1 LNQHTD
7 GGVKQVMENSPDRG
21 GARQQLALRV
31 AGAALL
37 AATGAIH
44 LDLYLTSYRNI
55 PTIGWLFLLQVIAAF
70 LLAAGVLATRGPLV
84 PAAGAGFAVAT
95 LGGYLLSLWIGL
107 FGFREVRT
115 TAGIVAGLIEI
126 AAFATL
132 ATLVL
137 VAGPA
142 QAGPAPAGPAPAGPA
157 PAEPAQP
164 SGLGAALGRLQGLS
178 SAQRVLAGRIVAGLA
193 AVALVV
199 LGVSVAGAG
208 GSGGAATASG
218 SPPPG
223 TGTVLMVTIKNF
235 QFSPAN
241 PHVSPGERIE
251 VKNLDPVAHSLTSG
265 PAAKFAKFFST
276 GLIQQ
281 GQVKFIVAPKQPG
294 AYPFYCVVHHFMTGM
309 MVVGHSSANAAA
321 LAAFRAGLR
330 AHPRS
335 YCGRL
340 HAAVFTTAARR
351 TPAGRLASRD

>member
-1 LNQHTD
+1 MNRHTD
-7 GGVKQVMENSPDRG
+7 GGVKQVMENSPGRG

-70 LLAAGVLATRGPLV
+70 LLAAGVLVTRGPLV

-107 FGFREVRT
+107 FGFQEVRT

-137 VAGPA
+137 VAGRA
-142 QAGPAPAGPAPAGPA
+142 QAGPAPVG
-157 PAEPAQP
+157 PAQP
-164 SGLGAALGRLQGLS
+164 GPALGAGLGRLQGLS
-178 SAQRVLAGRIVAGLA
+178 PAQRVLAGRTVAGLA

-223 TGTVLMVTIKNF
+223 AGTVLTVTIKNF

-265 PAAKFAKFFST
+265 PAAKFAKVFST

>member
-1 LNQHTD
+1 MNQHTD
-7 GGVKQVMENSPDRG
+7 GGVKPVMENSPDRG

-70 LLAAGVLATRGPLV
+70 LLAAGVLVTRGPLV

-107 FGFREVRT
+107 FGFQEVRT

-137 VAGPA
+137 VAGRAQAGRA
-142 QAGPAPAGPAPAGPA
+142 QAGPAQPGPAP
-157 PAEPAQP
+157 
-164 SGLGAALGRLQGLS
+164 GAALGRLQGLS
-178 SAQRVLAGRIVAGLA
+178 SAQRVRAGRIVAGLA

-223 TGTVLMVTIKNF
+223 AGTVLMVTIKNF

-241 PHVSPGERIE
+241 PQVGPGERIE

-265 PAAKFAKFFST
+265 PAAKFAKFFNT

-330 AHPRS
+330 ARPRS

-340 HAAVFTTAARR
+340 HAAVVTTAARR

>member
-1 LNQHTD
+1 
-7 GGVKQVMENSPDRG
+7 MENSPGR
-21 GARQQLALRV
+21 GARQQLTLRV

-70 LLAAGVLATRGPLV
+70 LLAAGVLVTRGPLV

-107 FGFREVRT
+107 FGFQEVRT

-137 VAGPA
+137 VAGRA
-142 QAGPAPAGPAPAGPA
+142 QAR
-157 PAEPAQP
+157 PAQP
-164 SGLGAALGRLQGLS
+164 GPALGVALGRLQGLS

-208 GSGGAATASG
+208 GSGGATTASG
-218 SPPPG
+218 SPPAG
-223 TGTVLMVTIKNF
+223 AGTVLMVTIKNF

-265 PAAKFAKFFST
+265 PAAKFAKLFST

>member
-1 LNQHTD
+1 LNRHTD

-70 LLAAGVLATRGPLV
+70 LLAAGVLVTRGPLV

-107 FGFREVRT
+107 FGFQEVRT

-137 VAGPA
+137 VAGRA
-142 QAGPAPAGPAPAGPA
+142 QAGPAPVG
-157 PAEPAQP
+157 PAQP
-164 SGLGAALGRLQGLS
+164 GPALGAGLGRLQGLS
-178 SAQRVLAGRIVAGLA
+178 PAQRVLAGRTVAGLA

-223 TGTVLMVTIKNF
+223 AGTVLMVTIKNF

-265 PAAKFAKFFST
+265 PAAKFAKVFST

>member
-1 LNQHTD
+1 
-7 GGVKQVMENSPDRG
+7 MENSPGRG

-107 FGFREVRT
+107 FGFQEVRT

-137 VAGPA
+137 VAGRAQVGPA
-142 QAGPAPAGPAPAGPA
+142 QAGSAHAGRAQAGGQPA
-157 PAEPAQP
+157 
-164 SGLGAALGRLQGLS
+164 GLGAALGRLQGLS
-178 SAQRVLAGRIVAGLA
+178 PAQRVLAGRIVAGLA

-223 TGTVLMVTIKNF
+223 AGTVLMVTIKNF
-235 QFSPAN
+235 HFSPAN

-265 PAAKFAKFFST
+265 PAAKFAKVFST

-330 AHPRS
+330 AHPLS

-340 HAAVFTTAARR
+340 HAAVVTTAARR

>member
-1 LNQHTD
+1 
-7 GGVKQVMENSPDRG
+7 MENSPDRG
-21 GARQQLALRV
+21 GARRQLALRV

-70 LLAAGVLATRGPLV
+70 LLAAGVLVTRGPLV

-107 FGFREVRT
+107 FGFQEVRT

-137 VAGPA
+137 VAGRAQTGPA
-142 QAGPAPAGPAPAGPA
+142 QAGPAQPGPA
-157 PAEPAQP
+157 
-164 SGLGAALGRLQGLS
+164 LRAALGRLQGLS
-178 SAQRVLAGRIVAGLA
+178 SAQRVRAGRIVAGLA

-223 TGTVLMVTIKNF
+223 AGTVLMVTIKNF

-241 PHVSPGERIE
+241 PQVSPGERIE

-265 PAAKFAKFFST
+265 PAAKFAKFFNT

-340 HAAVFTTAARR
+340 HAAVVTTAARR
-351 TPAGRLASRD
+351 TPAGRLASRG

>member
-1 LNQHTD
+1 MNQHTD

-70 LLAAGVLATRGPLV
+70 LLAAGVLVTRGPLV

-95 LGGYLLSLWIGL
+95 LGGYLLSLWFGL

-137 VAGPA
+137 VAGRAQTGPA
-142 QAGPAPAGPAPAGPA
+142 QAEASTARASPRR
-157 PAEPAQP
+157 
-164 SGLGAALGRLQGLS
+164 GARSRLQGLS
-178 SAQRVLAGRIVAGLA
+178 SAQRVRAGRIVAGLA

-199 LGVSVAGAG
+199 LGVSAAGAG

-223 TGTVLMVTIKNF
+223 AGTVLMVTIKNF

-241 PHVSPGERIE
+241 PQVSPGERIE

-265 PAAKFAKFFST
+265 PAAKFAKFFNT

-340 HAAVFTTAARR
+340 HAAVVTTAARR

>member
-1 LNQHTD
+1 MNRHTD
-7 GGVKQVMENSPDRG
+7 GGVKQVMENSPGRG

-107 FGFREVRT
+107 FGFQEVRT

-137 VAGPA
+137 VAGRAQAAPA
-142 QAGPAPAGPAPAGPA
+142 QAGPAQPGPA
-157 PAEPAQP
+157 
-164 SGLGAALGRLQGLS
+164 LGAGLGRLPGLS
-178 SAQRVLAGRIVAGLA
+178 PAQRVLAGRTVAGLA

-223 TGTVLMVTIKNF
+223 AGTVLMVTIKNF

-265 PAAKFAKFFST
+265 PAAKFAKVFST

>member
-1 LNQHTD
+1 MNRHTD

-70 LLAAGVLATRGPLV
+70 LLAAGVLVTRGPLV

-95 LGGYLLSLWIGL
+95 LGGDLLSLWIGL
-107 FGFREVRT
+107 FGFQEVRT

-137 VAGPA
+137 VAGRAQAAPA
-142 QAGPAPAGPAPAGPA
+142 QAGPAQPGPA
-157 PAEPAQP
+157 
-164 SGLGAALGRLQGLS
+164 LGAGLGRLPGLS
-178 SAQRVLAGRIVAGLA
+178 PAQRVLAGRTVAGLA

-223 TGTVLMVTIKNF
+223 AGTVLMVTIKNF

-265 PAAKFAKFFST
+265 PAAKFAKVFST

>member
-1 LNQHTD
+1 LNRHTD
-7 GGVKQVMENSPDRG
+7 GGVKQVMENSPGRG

-107 FGFREVRT
+107 FGFQEVRT

-137 VAGPA
+137 VAGRA
-142 QAGPAPAGPAPAGPA
+142 QAGPAPVG
-157 PAEPAQP
+157 PAQP
-164 SGLGAALGRLQGLS
+164 GPALGAGLGRLQGLS
-178 SAQRVLAGRIVAGLA
+178 PAQRVLAGRTVAGLA

>member
-1 LNQHTD
+1 
-7 GGVKQVMENSPDRG
+7 MENSPDRG

-107 FGFREVRT
+107 FGFQEVRT

-137 VAGPA
+137 VAGRA
-142 QAGPAPAGPAPAGPA
+142 QAGPAPVG
-157 PAEPAQP
+157 PAQP
-164 SGLGAALGRLQGLS
+164 GPALGAGLGRLQGLS
-178 SAQRVLAGRIVAGLA
+178 PAQRVLAGRIVAGLA

-223 TGTVLMVTIKNF
+223 AGTVLTVTIKNF

-265 PAAKFAKFFST
+265 PAAKFAKVFST

-309 MVVGHSSANAAA
+309 MVVGNSSANAAA

-330 AHPRS
+330 ARPRS

>member
-1 LNQHTD
+1 
-7 GGVKQVMENSPDRG
+7 MENSPGR
-21 GARQQLALRV
+21 GARQQLTLRV

-44 LDLYLTSYRNI
+44 LDLYLTSYRHI

-107 FGFREVRT
+107 FGFQEVRT

-137 VAGPA
+137 VAGRA
-142 QAGPAPAGPAPAGPA
+142 QAGSAQAGGQPA
-157 PAEPAQP
+157 
-164 SGLGAALGRLQGLS
+164 GLGAALGRLQGLS
-178 SAQRVLAGRIVAGLA
+178 SAQRVQAGRIVAGLA

-223 TGTVLMVTIKNF
+223 AGTVLMVTIKNF

-281 GQVKFIVAPKQPG
+281 GQVKFIVAPNQPG

>member
-1 LNQHTD
+1 MD
-7 GGVKQVMENSPDRG
+7 NSPDRG

-70 LLAAGVLATRGPLV
+70 LLAAGTLATRGPLI

-95 LGGYLLSLWIGL
+95 LGGYLLTLWIGL
-107 FGFREVRT
+107 FGFQEVRT

-137 VAGPA
+137 VAGQAQAGPA
-142 QAGPAPAGPAPAGPA
+142 QAGPAQAGPAQAGPA
-157 PAEPAQP
+157 QAGQAQAGGQPA
-164 SGLGAALGRLQGLS
+164 GLGAALGRLQGLS

-208 GSGGAATASG
+208 GSGGAATAGG

-223 TGTVLMVTIKNF
+223 AGTVLMVTIKNF

-241 PHVSPGERIE
+241 PHVSPGQRIE

-265 PAAKFAKFFST
+265 PAAKFAKFFNT

-321 LAAFRAGLR
+321 LAVFRAGLR
-330 AHPRS
+330 ARPLS
-335 YCGRL
+335 YCGRQ

>member
-1 LNQHTD
+1 
-7 GGVKQVMENSPDRG
+7 MENSPGR
-21 GARQQLALRV
+21 GARQQLTLRV

-44 LDLYLTSYRNI
+44 LDLYLTSYRHI

-137 VAGPA
+137 VAGRAQAGPA
-142 QAGPAPAGPAPAGPA
+142 QAGPAQPGPA
-157 PAEPAQP
+157 
-164 SGLGAALGRLQGLS
+164 LGAALGRLQGLS
-178 SAQRVLAGRIVAGLA
+178 SAQRVLAGRTVAGLA

-223 TGTVLMVTIKNF
+223 AGTVLMVTIKNF

-265 PAAKFAKFFST
+265 PAAKFAKFFNT

>member
-1 LNQHTD
+1 
-7 GGVKQVMENSPDRG
+7 MENSADRG

-44 LDLYLTSYRNI
+44 LDLYLTSYRHI

-70 LLAAGVLATRGPLV
+70 LLAAGTLATRGPLI

-107 FGFREVRT
+107 FGFQEVRT
-115 TAGIVAGLIEI
+115 TAGVVAGLIEI

-137 VAGPA
+137 VAGRAQAGPA
-142 QAGPAPAGPAPAGPA
+142 QAGPAHAARAQSGDQPA
-157 PAEPAQP
+157 
-164 SGLGAALGRLQGLS
+164 GLGAALGRLQGLS
-178 SAQRVLAGRIVAGLA
+178 SAQRMLAGRIVAGLA

-208 GSGGAATASG
+208 GSGGATTAGG

-223 TGTVLMVTIKNF
+223 AGTVLMVTIKNF

-265 PAAKFAKFFST
+265 PAAKFAKVFNT

-309 MVVGHSSANAAA
+309 MEVGHSSANAAA

-330 AHPRS
+330 ARPLS

-340 HAAVFTTAARR
+340 HAAIFTTAARR

>member
-1 LNQHTD
+1 MIRHTD

-70 LLAAGVLATRGPLV
+70 LLAAGVLVTRGPLV

-107 FGFREVRT
+107 FGFQEVRT

-137 VAGPA
+137 VAGRAQAAPA
-142 QAGPAPAGPAPAGPA
+142 QAGPAQPGPA
-157 PAEPAQP
+157 
-164 SGLGAALGRLQGLS
+164 LGAGLGRLPGLS
-178 SAQRVLAGRIVAGLA
+178 PAQRVLAGRTVAGLA

-223 TGTVLMVTIKNF
+223 AGTVLMVTIKNF

-265 PAAKFAKFFST
+265 PAAKFAKVFNT

>member
-1 LNQHTD
+1 
-7 GGVKQVMENSPDRG
+7 MENSPDRG

-44 LDLYLTSYRNI
+44 LDLYLTSYRHI

-70 LLAAGVLATRGPLV
+70 LLAAGVLVTRGPLV

-107 FGFREVRT
+107 FGFQEVRT
-115 TAGIVAGLIEI
+115 TAGVVAGLIEI

-137 VAGPA
+137 VAGRAPAGPA
-142 QAGPAPAGPAPAGPA
+142 QAGPAQAGPAQAGPA
-157 PAEPAQP
+157 QPA
-164 SGLGAALGRLQGLS
+164 GLGAALGRLQGLS
-178 SAQRVLAGRIVAGLA
+178 PAQRGLAGRIVAGLA

-265 PAAKFAKFFST
+265 PAAKFAKFFNT

-340 HAAVFTTAARR
+340 HAAVVTTAARR
-351 TPAGRLASRD
+351 TPAGRLASRG

>member
-1 LNQHTD
+1 MNRHTD

-70 LLAAGVLATRGPLV
+70 LLAAGVLVTRGPLV

-107 FGFREVRT
+107 FGFQEVRT

-137 VAGPA
+137 VAGRAQAAPA
-142 QAGPAPAGPAPAGPA
+142 QAGPAPPGPA
-157 PAEPAQP
+157 
-164 SGLGAALGRLQGLS
+164 LGAGLGRLPGLS
-178 SAQRVLAGRIVAGLA
+178 PAQRVLAGRTVAGLA

-223 TGTVLMVTIKNF
+223 AGTVLMVTIKNF

-265 PAAKFAKFFST
+265 PAAKFAKVFST

-321 LAAFRAGLR
+321 LAAFRVGLR

>member
-1 LNQHTD
+1 MNQHTD

-21 GARQQLALRV
+21 GARRQLALRV

-70 LLAAGVLATRGPLV
+70 LLAAGVLVTRGPLV

-107 FGFREVRT
+107 FGFQEVRT

-137 VAGPA
+137 VAGRAQTGPA
-142 QAGPAPAGPAPAGPA
+142 QAGPAQPGPA
-157 PAEPAQP
+157 
-164 SGLGAALGRLQGLS
+164 LGAALGRLQGLS
-178 SAQRVLAGRIVAGLA
+178 SAQRVRAGRIVAGLA

-223 TGTVLMVTIKNF
+223 AGTVLMVTIKNF

-241 PHVSPGERIE
+241 PQVSPGERIE

-265 PAAKFAKFFST
+265 PAAKFAKFFNT

-340 HAAVFTTAARR
+340 HAAVVTTAARR
-351 TPAGRLASRD
+351 TPAGRLASRG

>member
-107 FGFREVRT
+107 FGFQEVRT

-137 VAGPA
+137 VAGRA
-142 QAGPAPAGPAPAGPA
+142 QAGPAPVG
-157 PAEPAQP
+157 PAQP
-164 SGLGAALGRLQGLS
+164 GPALGAGLGRLQGLS
-178 SAQRVLAGRIVAGLA
+178 PAQRVLAGRIVAGLA

-281 GQVKFIVAPKQPG
+281 GQVKFIVAPNQPG

>member
-1 LNQHTD
+1 MNRHTD

-70 LLAAGVLATRGPLV
+70 LLAAGVLVTRGPLV

-107 FGFREVRT
+107 FGFQEVRT

-137 VAGPA
+137 VAGRA
-142 QAGPAPAGPAPAGPA
+142 QAGPAPVG
-157 PAEPAQP
+157 PAQP
-164 SGLGAALGRLQGLS
+164 GPALGAGLGRLQGLS
-178 SAQRVLAGRIVAGLA
+178 PAQRVLAGRTVAGLA

-223 TGTVLMVTIKNF
+223 AGTVLMVTIKNF

-265 PAAKFAKFFST
+265 PAAKFAKVFST

>member
-7 GGVKQVMENSPDRG
+7 GGVKPVMENSPDRG

-70 LLAAGVLATRGPLV
+70 LLAAGVLVTRGPLV

-107 FGFREVRT
+107 FGFQEVRT
-115 TAGIVAGLIEI
+115 TTGIVAGLIEI

-137 VAGPA
+137 VAGRAQAGRA
-142 QAGPAPAGPAPAGPA
+142 QAGPAQPGPAP
-157 PAEPAQP
+157 
-164 SGLGAALGRLQGLS
+164 GAALGRLQGLS
-178 SAQRVLAGRIVAGLA
+178 SAQRVRAGRIVAGLA

-223 TGTVLMVTIKNF
+223 AGTVLMVTIKNF

-241 PHVSPGERIE
+241 PQVSPGQRIE

-265 PAAKFAKFFST
+265 PAAKFAKFFNT

-281 GQVKFIVAPKQPG
+281 GQVKFIVAPTQPG

-330 AHPRS
+330 ARPRS

-340 HAAVFTTAARR
+340 HAAVDTTAARR

>member
-1 LNQHTD
+1 MNRHTD
-7 GGVKQVMENSPDRG
+7 GGVKQVMENSPGRG

-107 FGFREVRT
+107 FGFQEVRT

-137 VAGPA
+137 VAGRA
-142 QAGPAPAGPAPAGPA
+142 QAGPAPVG
-157 PAEPAQP
+157 PAQP
-164 SGLGAALGRLQGLS
+164 GPALGAGLGRLQGLS
-178 SAQRVLAGRIVAGLA
+178 PAQRVLAGRTVAGLA

-223 TGTVLMVTIKNF
+223 AGTVLTVTIKNF

-265 PAAKFAKFFST
+265 PAAKFAKVFST